1 MSARTGQLIYHLT
14 AIDNFESIVKNGLL
28 PRNKIKPN
36 IDVAD
41 NEILA
46 GRDKYNLLDYVPFH
60 FFINTPFDGAVKKKY
75 KNTDFIYICIKREVA
90 KRNNFKIIP
99 CHPLSNKLT
108 NYDNILFDYDKG
120 FDLIEWGIIDGDNR
134 DYNNQDIKNAC
145 MAECLYYGKIPIIGI
160 TSITAKNN
168 ENFNKIGLILS
179 KYGFIKKDNQYSF
192 HTKDLKKY
200 SFFVDISPS
209 WF

>member
-41 NEILA
+41 NEILE

-120 FDLIEWGIIDGDNR
+120 FDLIEWSIIDGNNR
-134 DYNNQDIKNAC
+134 NYNNQDIKNAC

-160 TSITAKNN
+160 TSITVKNN
-168 ENFNKIGLILS
+168 ESFNKIGGILS
-179 KYGFIKKDNQYSF
+179 KYGFIKKDNKYSF

-200 SFFVDISPS
+200 RFFVDISPS